1 MKKYVLTL
9 GLMSLVWA
17 QEGVKFGIRF
27 TPAIGF
33 SNVDSAGKQLKA
45 VSPKGLFALGG
56 GLMLSLGFS
65 DNAALLIGAGI
76 GSRGLN
82 FSYEAG
88 YGLKAKNSAGA
99 DTVLPIG
106 SAVEAKVRLTNID
119 VPIWIKMRTNDLV
132 GGLRIKALLGGTAN
146 IAVGASLTGDKKVF
160 SADFIDDGKSKV
172 LDQVSV
178 FNASADAGAGID
190 WEIEGVG
197 TVDVTFL
204 FSYGLINIYN
214 KDFKFEYTDSNTN
227 QRFVDIRPYK
237 DLKSRIMNLG
247 LNLIFWF

>member
-1 MKKYVLTL
+1 MKRYVLAF
-9 GLMSLVWA
+9 GLCSLVWA

-27 TPAIGF
+27 MPAIGF

-45 VSPKGLFALGG
+45 LSPKGLFALGG
-56 GLMLSLGFS
+56 GLMLSFGFS
-65 DNAALLIGAGI
+65 DNAALLVGAGI

-88 YGLKAKNSAGA
+88 YGLKGKRASGA
-99 DTVLPIG
+99 DTTLNIG
-106 SAVEAKVRLTNID
+106 QPVNAKVRLTNID

-132 GGLRIKALLGGTAN
+132 GGLRVKALLGGTTN
-146 IAVGASLTGDKKVF
+146 IAVGASLTGDQKVF

-172 LDQVSV
+172 LNQVSV

-197 TVDVTFL
+197 TLDVTFL

-214 KDFKFEYTDSNTN
+214 KDFKFEITDSNG
-227 QRFVDIRPYK
+227 QPIISDIRPYRN
-237 DLKSRIMNLG
+237 LKSRIMNLG